1 MGEAKYNLVLDE
13 YEQGVVVNALN
24 EMRNRLI
31 EEEET
36 TDIVDDVLLKAI
48 RAPKKRF
55 RLFGKDSYESNIR

>member
-1 MGEAKYNLVLDE
+1 MGAAKYNLVLDE

-36 TDIVDDVLLKAI
+36 TDIVDDVLLKTI

-55 RLFGKDSYESNIR
+55 RLFGKDSRE

>member
-1 MGEAKYNLVLDE
+1 MGAAKYNLVLDE

-55 RLFGKDSYESNIR
+55 RLFGMYSYESNIR